1 MWGGGGKA
9 GGREWWVKRGGGDCG
24 MGEGGK
30 KGLGW

>member
-1 MWGGGGKA
+1 MGGKA
-9 GGREWWVKRGGGDCG
+9 GGREWWVKRGGGGDCG